1 MSYLCRRFEEFL
13 NLKLTMKGMKL
24 TAGFLCFSLVLSSC
38 GMSNTG
44 KGSIIGAGGGAA
56 LGSLIG
62 ALASQNKGKGA
73 AIGAAVGTAVG
84 VTAGALIGKK
94 MDKAK
99 AEAEKIANAEVES
112 VTDANG
118 LQAVKVTF
126 DSGILFNT
134 SSSTL
139 STTAQSSLKNFATN
153 VLLQNTDM
161 DVAIKGYTDNQ
172 GWKNSTA
179 EQSVQKNIT
188 LSLQRAQAV
197 ESYLKGQGVGSAQI
211 KSVEGLGEANPVADN
226 STAAG
231 RQENRRVEVYLYAS
245 EAMIKAAEAEAS
257 K

>member
-1 MSYLCRRFEEFL
+1 
-13 NLKLTMKGMKL
+13 MKGTKL
-24 TAGFLCFSLVLSSC
+24 TAGFLCFSLILSSC

-44 KGSIIGAGGGAA
+44 KGSLIGAGSGAA
-56 LGSLIG
+56 LGSVIG
-62 ALASQNKGKGA
+62 ALAGKNKGKGA
-73 AIGAAVGTAVG
+73 AIGAAVGTAIG

-99 AEAEKIANAEVES
+99 AEAEKIANAKVES

-134 SSSTL
+134 SSSNL
-139 STTAQSSLKNFATN
+139 SNTAQGSLLNFAKN
-153 VLLQNTDM
+153 VLLPNTDM

-172 GWKNSTA
+172 GWKNSTK
-179 EQSVQKNIT
+179 EQSIEKNKK
-188 LSLQRAQAV
+188 LSLQRAQSV
-197 ESYLKGQGVGSAQI
+197 ETYSKNQGVSAAQI
-211 KSVEGLGEANPVADN
+211 KSVEGLGEADPVADN
-226 STAAG
+226 STKAG
-231 RQENRRVEVYLYAS
+231 QQENRRVEVYLYAS

>member
-1 MSYLCRRFEEFL
+1 
-13 NLKLTMKGMKL
+13 MKGTKL
-24 TAGFLCFSLVLSSC
+24 TAGFLCFSLILSSC

-44 KGSIIGAGGGAA
+44 KGSLIGAGSGAA
-56 LGSLIG
+56 LGSVIG
-62 ALASQNKGKGA
+62 ALAGKNKGKGA
-73 AIGAAVGTAVG
+73 AIGAAVGTAIG

-134 SSSTL
+134 SSSNL
-139 STTAQSSLKNFATN
+139 SNTAQGSLLNFAKN
-153 VLLQNTDM
+153 VLLPNTDM

-172 GWKNSTA
+172 GWKNSTK
-179 EQSVQKNIT
+179 EQSIEKNKK
-188 LSLQRAQAV
+188 LSLQRAQSV
-197 ESYLKGQGVGSAQI
+197 ETYLKNQGVSAAQI
-211 KSVEGLGEANPVADN
+211 KSVEGLGEADPVADN
-226 STAAG
+226 STKAG
-231 RQENRRVEVYLYAS
+231 QQENRRVEVYLYAS